1 MGSSV
6 ILVSG
11 GLDSCVNLKAAV
23 DDGSAVLALTFDY
36 GQKAAQREMDAAGVM
51 CERLRVRHEV
61 VSLPWLGELG
71 GSALTEDGVG
81 LPKPDEAE
89 LDDEAAAARSAEAVW
104 IPNRNGIFVNVGAAY
119 AEALGADG
127 VVAGFNAEEAATF
140 PDNSVEFM
148 SAATE
153 ALRFST
159 STGVRLE
166 SYTAEMTKRE
176 VVVLAQE
183 IEAPLELAWPCYDG
197 GERPCGVCESCVR
210 FRRAV
215 REAGAEEWLEAR
227 SQGDA

>member
-119 AEALGADG
+119 AEALG
-127 VVAGFNAEEAATF
+127 
-140 PDNSVEFM
+140 NS
-148 SAATE
+148 
-153 ALRFST
+153 
-159 STGVRLE
+159 
-166 SYTAEMTKRE
+166 
-176 VVVLAQE
+176 
-183 IEAPLELAWPCYDG
+183 
-197 GERPCGVCESCVR
+197 
-210 FRRAV
+210 
-215 REAGAEEWLEAR
+215 
-227 SQGDA
+227 